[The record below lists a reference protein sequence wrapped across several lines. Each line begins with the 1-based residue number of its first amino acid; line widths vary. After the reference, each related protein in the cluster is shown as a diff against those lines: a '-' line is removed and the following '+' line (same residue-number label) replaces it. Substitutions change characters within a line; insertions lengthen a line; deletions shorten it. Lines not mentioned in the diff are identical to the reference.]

1 MTKHIRSINHIRRIF
16 VYVKDMITILSHV
29 LLHYR
34 YYYIYYFRIFCYT
47 YLTVI
52 RLLDGRIAVITGST
66 RGNGRA
72 MANIFSEHGANV
84 IVTGRDENEAQSIA
98 EQIAR
103 EYQTNTL
110 GLKLDVSLADKV
122 NEMVTKVHKKY
133 GQIDILV
140 NNAGY
145 PIKDQLWDAS
155 FEQIQDQ
162 DLENVVDVD
171 TIGTYRCCRAVLP
184 IMVEK
189 RRGVIINISST
200 PAISGYVKGAPY
212 TVAKAANLG
221 ITKHIAAEFGK
232 YGIRCNAIAPG
243 TIATQ
248 RNWDRL
254 TTQQRVD
261 IVRSIPLGRAG
272 KPEEIAT
279 IALVLASDYASFVS
293 GQTIVVDG
301 GETIR

>member
-1 MTKHIRSINHIRRIF
+1 MT
-16 VYVKDMITILSHV
+16 
-29 LLHYR
+29 
-34 YYYIYYFRIFCYT
+34 
-47 YLTVI
+47 
-52 RLLDGRIAVITGST
+52 RLLEGRVAVITGST

-72 MANIFSEHGANV
+72 MANIFSEHGTNV
-84 IVTGRDENEAQSIA
+84 VVTGRDEREAQSTA
-98 EQIAR
+98 EQLSR
-103 EYQTNTL
+103 EYQTNAI
-110 GLKLDVSLADKV
+110 GLKLDVSLADEV
-122 NEMVTKVHKKY
+122 NEIIHKVYKKY
-133 GQIDILV
+133 GQIDVLV

-145 PIKDQLWDAS
+145 PIKDELWDAS

-162 DLENVVDVD
+162 DLESVLGVD
-171 TIGTYRCCRAVLP
+171 TMGTYRCCRGVLP

-189 RRGVIINISST
+189 HHGVIINISSI

-254 TTQQRVD
+254 TAEQKVD
-261 IVRSIPLGRAG
+261 VVRPIPLGRAG

-279 IALVLASDYASFVS
+279 VALVLASDYTSFVN

>member
-1 MTKHIRSINHIRRIF
+1 M
-16 VYVKDMITILSHV
+16 MM
-29 LLHYR
+29 
-34 YYYIYYFRIFCYT
+34 
-47 YLTVI
+47 
-52 RLLDGRIAVITGST
+52 RLLDSRVAIITGST

-84 IVTGRDENEAQSIA
+84 IVTGRDENEAQNIA

-103 EYQTNTL
+103 EYKTNTL
-110 GLKLDVSLADKV
+110 GLKLDVSSSDEVNKMVDKV
-122 NEMVTKVHKKY
+122 YQRY

-145 PIKDQLWDAS
+145 PIKDELWDTS
-155 FEQIQDQ
+155 FEQIQDK
-162 DLENVVDVD
+162 DLKNVVDID
-171 TIGTYRCCRAVLP
+171 TIGTYRCCRRILP
-184 IMVEK
+184 IMIEQH
-189 RRGVIINISST
+189 RGAIINISST
-200 PAISGYVKGAPY
+200 PAISGYIKGAPY

-272 KPEEIAT
+272 KPEEIASVT
-279 IALVLASDYASFVS
+279 LVLASDYTSFIT

>member
-1 MTKHIRSINHIRRIF
+1 M
-16 VYVKDMITILSHV
+16 M
-29 LLHYR
+29 
-34 YYYIYYFRIFCYT
+34 
-47 YLTVI
+47 

-72 MANIFSEHGANV
+72 MANLFSEHGANV
-84 IVTGRDENEAQSIA
+84 VVTGREEKEAQSTA

-110 GLKLDVSLADKV
+110 GLKLDVSITDEVNGMVSKV
-122 NEMVTKVHKKY
+122 DKKY

-155 FEQIQDQ
+155 FEEIQDQ
-162 DLENVVDVD
+162 DIENVVNVD
-171 TIGTYRCCRAVLP
+171 TMGTYRCCRAVLP

-189 RRGVIINISST
+189 HRGVIINISST
-200 PAISGYVKGAPY
+200 PAISGYIKGAPY

>member
-1 MTKHIRSINHIRRIF
+1 
-16 VYVKDMITILSHV
+16 MITILSHV

-122 NEMVTKVHKKY
+122 NKMVTKVHKKY